1 MAGYWLSTRQIFIHF
16 EGKSLVLKS
25 SFFKWLKEDIF
36 LPGQSGK
43 SGADSQSED
52 NVQQKL
58 Y

>member
-25 SFFKWLKEDIF
+25 SFLKWLKEDIF
-36 LPGQSGK
+36 LRGQSGK
-43 SGADSQSED
+43 CRADSQSED